1 MKVRLGELRQ
11 VIRNVV
17 SEGMETG
24 LPPGAVSGPS
34 DRGGW
39 TVELRGFAVT
49 KPTQEEAEKAF
60 AQFWPMMAEYHPE
73 VAPRKP
79 AAPVPP
85 APPAPRK
92 SFADAM
98 SDGDYGKLD

>member
-17 SEGMETG
+17 SEGVGGG

-49 KPTQEEAEKAF
+49 KPTQEEAEAAF
-60 AQFWPMMAEYHPE
+60 AQHWPMMAEYFPE
-73 VAPRKP
+73 PSAKKP
-79 AAPVPP
+79 
-85 APPAPRK
+85 
-92 SFADAM
+92 
-98 SDGDYGKLD
+98 L